1 MLAEVVAGDVG
12 ILDTVSPLRQLL
24 AHTDLFVREI
34 EGVDLER
41 RVVTLGAGSRRRR
54 TSSSSTTW
62 CSRSGTS
69 PTSAGIP
76 GLPEHALPFKTLADA
91 VRIRNHVIN
100 VLEQSSVVRDAEVR
114 RTMLTFVVAGGG
126 FSGTEVAAALNDF
139 VREAVAHYR
148 SIPPEDV
155 RIVLVH
161 SGTSVL
167 ERELTPQARE
177 IRDRTLAEQ
186 GIELLLGERL
196 VAASPRSA
204 VLSDGT
210 RIATRT
216 LISTVPSSPN
226 PVVEQLGLPTDRG
239 RLECD
244 ATTGG
249 RRPRRRM
256 GGRGLR
262 ADPDARRRAEPADRA
277 ARDPPGEGA
286 RANIVATRKRGAPR
300 RSFAFTGLG
309 KLGALGH
316 HRAVAELPGGITVQ
330 GLPAWLMWRG
340 IYWSKLP
347 GAARKT
353 RVAVSWLSDLV
364 LPPHPVQLN
373 LGGGRGATQA
383 HYEPGETV
391 FEEGDT
397 GDSLFMILSGQVEV
411 LKRFGGEHAGGQD
424 ARAGRVLRRD
434 GAARAPPAQRR
445 HASAERAR
453 PARAARVGLLGARR
467 EPHRVRGE
475 FEEIARGCRG
485 LASESLRRDA
495 SRSPAI
501 EDYSKAI
508 FALESRS
515 DEPVST
521 NALAERLGITPG
533 SVSAML
539 KKLDELGLITHVPY
553 RGVRLTA
560 DGRRVALEV
569 IRHHRLL
576 ESFLADALG
585 MPWDRVHAEAEVLEH
600 VLSEELEELIAAKLG
615 HPTVDPTA
623 TRSRAPTWS

>member
-1 MLAEVVAGDVG
+1 MQPRSANGPARVVVLGGGFGGVYTALALERLAAAGAPVEVSLVNRENYLVFQPMLAEVVAGDVG
-12 ILDTVSPLRQLL
+12 ILDTVTPLRQLL

-41 RVVTLGAGSRRRR
+41 RVVRLGAGLTPR
-54 TSSSSTTW
+54 THELEFDHLVLALGNVTDF
-62 CSRSGTS
+62 RGL
-69 PTSAGIP
+69 P

-100 VLEQSSVVRDAEVR
+100 VLEQSSIVRDAEVR

-167 ERELTPQARE
+167 ERELTPRLARYATA
-177 IRDRTLAEQ
+177 TLAEQ

-210 RIATRT
+210 RIPTRT

-226 PVVEQLGLPTDRG
+226 PIVEQLGLPTDRG
-239 RLECD
+239 RLVCD
-244 ATTGG
+244 ATLAVAG
-249 RRPRRRM
+249 RE
-256 GGRGLR
+256 GVWAVGDCGLIPM
-262 ADPDARRRAEPADRA
+262 PDGEPS
-277 ARDPPGEGA
+277 PPTA
-286 RANIVATRKRGAPR
+286 QHAIRQAKLLAANILASHANAPR
-300 RSFAFTGLG
+300 RSFAFAGRG

-316 HRAVAELPGGITVQ
+316 HRALAELPGGITVQ
-330 GLPAWLMWRG
+330 GVPAWLMWRT

-397 GDSLFMILSGQVEV
+397 GDSLYMILSGQVEV
-411 LKRFGGEHAGGQD
+411 IKRFAGEPQVVRTLGAGEYFGEM
-424 ARAGRVLRRD
+424 A
-434 GAARAPPAQRR
+434 
-445 HASAERAR
+445 
-453 PARAARVGLLGARR
+453 LLGRHPRSAGTRALSALDLLVLPGSDFSALADGLS
-467 EPHRVRGE
+467 EFRGA
-475 FEEIARGCRG
+475 FEEIARRRA
-485 LASESLRRDA
+485 ASDA
-495 SRSPAI
+495 ARA
-501 EDYSKAI
+501 A
-508 FALESRS
+508 
-515 DEPVST
+515 
-521 NALAERLGITPG
+521 
-533 SVSAML
+533 
-539 KKLDELGLITHVPY
+539 VP
-553 RGVRLTA
+553 
-560 DGRRVALEV
+560 
-569 IRHHRLL
+569 
-576 ESFLADALG
+576 
-585 MPWDRVHAEAEVLEH
+585 P
-600 VLSEELEELIAAKLG
+600 
-615 HPTVDPTA
+615 P
-623 TRSRAPTWS
+623 